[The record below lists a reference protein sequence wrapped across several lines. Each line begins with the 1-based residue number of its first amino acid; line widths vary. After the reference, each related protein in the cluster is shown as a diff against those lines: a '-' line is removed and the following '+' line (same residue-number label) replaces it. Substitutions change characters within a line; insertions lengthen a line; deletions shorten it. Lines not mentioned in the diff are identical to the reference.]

1 ITAWMRHG
9 NGRTFS
15 GGRDPHAEAP
25 SRFHASSPPRVCR
38 YASRIGDGH
47 YGAGSHTRFPVLC
60 AACSGG
66 PCTHDRSAVFHPRH
80 YALLCLHIRVPR
92 GHWRIPLDSSRQV
105 HPAGFAL
112 LSDPWPVARAPRV
125 NDCRFCLGFRS
136 LGTCRRDLGTGFE
149 HGCYGTDRLA
159 SAALGR
165 SSGVEHDCHAQSARP
180 HQSSFVR
187 KVLVVVDA
195 VALTWPHTDHRE
207 FFFFSRLCS
216 YSVDGSD
223 GSGFRFWKAAAPP

>member
-1 ITAWMRHG
+1 MVTAENSPAVATLTPRHLPVS
-9 NGRTFS
+9 T
-15 GGRDPHAEAP
+15 PAP
-25 SRFHASSPPRVCR
+25 RLVSVDMLRGLAMVIMAP
-38 YASRIGDGH
+38 D
-47 YGAGSHTRFPVLC
+47 HTRDFLSYARPAPVDLAHTTGALFFTRVVTHYC
-60 AACSGG
+60 ASIFA
-66 PCTHDRSAVFHPRH
+66 F
-80 YALLCLHIRVPR
+80 L
-92 GHWRIPLDSSRQV
+92 GHWHIPLDSSRQV

-112 LSDPWPVARAPRV
+112 LSDAWPVARPPRV

-136 LGTCRRDLGTGFE
+136 LGTCRRYLGTGFV

-207 FFFFSRLCS
+207 FFVFSPLRS
-216 YSVDGSD
+216 YSVDRSD
-223 GSGFRFWKAAAPP
+223 GSRFRFCKAAAPP